1 MKKILLFVL
10 VAGLVVNGNA
20 QNQQIKVYL
29 QQIAA
34 NKAYIELLQKGYQIV
49 KQGWKTIGDIKQAHF
64 TLDDDFFKGLEAI
77 NPHIKNCAKTILG
90 FVLLDAAKK
99 EMDNLL
105 SNVNANSLFSENEK
119 VYIDHVATNV
129 KDNCARQSSF
139 LQSLITA
146 SELKMSDDERIKR
159 IDATFNEVQDLYQF
173 VRSFKTDVQLLA
185 LQKAK
190 EQKEV
195 KGFREVTDLK

>member
-1 MKKILLFVL
+1 MKKVWMFFLIVLFSIKS
-10 VAGLVVNGNA
+10 NA

-64 TLDDDFFKGLEAI
+64 TLDGDFFKSLESI
-77 NPHIKNCAKTILG
+77 NPKIKNYAKTVGG
-90 FVLLDAAKK
+90 FVLLNAARE
-99 EMDNLL
+99 EMDNLRV
-105 SNVNANSLFSENEK
+105 NVASNSLFSENEK
-119 VYIDHVATNV
+119 AYVDQAASNV
-129 KDNCARQSSF
+129 KGNCTLQSSF

-159 IDATFNEVQDLYQF
+159 IDEVFMEAQDLYSF
-173 VRSFKTDVQLLA
+173 SRSFKTDVQLLV
-185 LQKAK
+185 LQKQK
-190 EQKEV
+190 EQKDVDHFKQVIDV
-195 KGFREVTDLK
+195 K